1 MRHNTKG
8 INSFTVKSV
17 NYFNTM
23 TTTLT
28 AVLLQDNTIP
38 LTFTVDI
45 GVEGGCQGD
54 KDFVAFGLTECM
66 NSMFNKNVELERSG
80 VTFIIKESV

>member
-1 MRHNTKG
+1 
-8 INSFTVKSV
+8 
-17 NYFNTM
+17 M

-28 AVLLQDNTIP
+28 AVLLQDNTFP

-45 GVEGGCQGD
+45 GTEGGCQGD

-66 NSMFNKNVELERSG
+66 NNMFNKDVELERSG

>member
-8 INSFTVKSV
+8 INSFTVKSLH
-17 NYFNTM
+17 YFNTM

-28 AVLLQDNTIP
+28 AVLLRDNTLP

-45 GVEGGCQGD
+45 GVGGGPQGD
-54 KDFVAFGLTECM
+54 KDFIAFGLTECM
-66 NSMFNKNVELERSG
+66 NNIFKKGVELERSG
-80 VTFIIKESV
+80 VTFIIKESI